1 MAIYT
6 GTDAGEEIFGGVEDD
21 TLQGLG
27 GDDLLDGGE
36 GVDRL
41 EGGLGDDRYIVGETR
56 REGEFGWDYLE
67 DETVEDLDAGIDT
80 AVWMGIGGY
89 RLAANIENAEAA
101 TRFGGNLWGNA
112 LNNRLTGW
120 TGSNDD
126 NWLYG
131 EAGNDTLIGGDGDD
145 RLDGGADADTLIGY
159 ADEVDTGLGLD
170 SDVLD
175 GGAGA
180 DVMMGGRGYDTY
192 WADDLG
198 DVIVELAVPAGA
210 DDTETYYYSYD
221 TVYWTGAGT
230 YVLPTDVDMM
240 HLRGGST
247 SAIGNEQGN
256 ALFSDYGGYDQWGEL
271 IGEGDVTLDG
281 AGGDDFVF
289 GGSGADQLF
298 GGVGSDSVE
307 GYDGADTLHGGDGDD
322 TMHGDGTALFSI
334 SNDTLFGDAGDDRL
348 EGDNGDDVLDGGDG
362 GDVLIGSWGSDT
374 LTGGAGVDRFTFG
387 QDTDIATDFTD
398 GEDLILGDIATVTIV
413 QDGADTL
420 ITYQGEFEWDHGT
433 LRLLGV
439 DAATITAEDFVSYL
453 QGSEY
458 DDELSGDD
466 GDDYVSGGEGDDV
479 VDVGGG
485 DDGGDGGAGDD
496 LIVGGRGLDELR
508 GGTGDDL
515 IDGGAGA
522 DWMSGGAG
530 DDRFVVNQ
538 AGDRVVDTGGGVDTI
553 ESAVSVRLGRG
564 IENLALGDSASRFA
578 QVAFADAAKPAV
590 LTGRGNDL
598 ANRISGSSGG
608 DRLFGGD
615 GDDRLDGGAGGDR
628 IEGGAGRDRIKGGSG
643 ADLFVVADRQG
654 ADVIVDFS
662 DTQGDRI
669 LIRSA
674 VAHAF
679 ADLTIVADNAGGAT
693 VAWRGGSLTLAGVDV
708 ATLDARDFRFAAIA
722 AFGPAEPLV
731 GPIHAPAVP
740 LEAEAYPLA

>member
-6 GTDAGEEIFGGVEDD
+6 GTDAGEEILGGVEDD
-21 TLQGLG
+21 LLQGLG

-67 DETVEDLDAGIDT
+67 DETVEELDAGIDT

-89 RLAANIENAEAA
+89 RLAANIENGVAG
-101 TRFGGNLWGNA
+101 TRFGGVILGNE
-112 LNNRLTGW
+112 LGNVITGW
-120 TGSNDD
+120 TGSDG
-126 NWLYG
+126 NWLDG
-131 EAGNDTLIGGDGDD
+131 GGGDDTLTGGDWGDNLKGGDGADLLVGYGGD
-145 RLDGGADADTLIGY
+145 IALGGSLDGDT
-159 ADEVDTGLGLD
+159 
-170 SDVLD
+170 LD

-180 DVMMGGRGYDTY
+180 DIMMGGDGYDSY

-221 TVYWTGAGT
+221 SVYWTGAGA
-230 YVLPTDVDMM
+230 YVLPADVEMM
-240 HLRGGST
+240 HLRGGAT
-247 SAIGNEQGN
+247 EGLGN
-256 ALFSDYGGYDQWGEL
+256 AQDNVLFSDYGGYDENWEP
-271 IGEGDVTLDG
+271 IGDADVTLDG

-298 GGVGSDSVE
+298 GGE
-307 GYDGADTLHGGDGDD
+307 GTDQLSGLDGADTLHGGDGDD
-322 TMHGDGTALFSI
+322 LINGESDQLFSA

-348 EGDNGDDVLDGGDG
+348 EGGNGDDVLDGGDG
-362 GDVLIGSWGSDT
+362 GDVLIGSWGNDT

-387 QDTDIATDFTD
+387 QDADVATDFTD
-398 GEDLILGDIATVTIV
+398 GEDLILGDIASVTIA

-420 ITYQGEFEWDHGT
+420 ITYQGEFEWEHGT

-439 DAATITAEDFVSYL
+439 DAATITADDFVSYL

-458 DDELSGDD
+458 DDDLLGDD

-515 IDGGAGA
+515 IDGGAGG

-530 DDRFVVNQ
+530 NDRFVVNHV
-538 AGDRVVDTGGGVDTI
+538 GDQVVDTGGGVDTI

-564 IENLALGDSASRFA
+564 IENLVLGDSASRFA
-578 QVAFADAAKPAV
+578 QAAFADAAKPAV

-598 ANRISGSSGG
+598 ANRIAGSSNG
-608 DRLFGGD
+608 DRLFGAD
-615 GDDRLDGGAGGDR
+615 GDDRLSGGAGDDR
-628 IEGGAGRDRIKGGSG
+628 LEGGAGRDRIKGGAG

-654 ADVIVDFS
+654 ADTILDFH
-662 DTQGDRI
+662 DAQGDRI

-674 VAHAF
+674 TAHAF
-679 ADLTIVADNAGGAT
+679 ADLTIDANGEGDAV
-693 VAWRGGSLTLAGVDV
+693 VAWRGGSLTLAGVD
-708 ATLDARDFRFAAIA
+708 AAALDARDFRFAAIE
-722 AFGPAEPLV
+722 AFAPAEPQV
-731 GPIHAPAVP
+731 GSISMPAFHFAADGLP
-740 LEAEAYPLA
+740 MA